1 MTKLLT
7 HIEICNGPI
16 WNECIDL
23 LCLVESHGGP
33 VCVDEVCVD
42 EVCVDEV
49 CADEVCADEVCV
61 ITSSVSYIYIPEII

>member
-1 MTKLLT
+1 MTKLPT

-42 EVCVDEV
+42 EVC
-49 CADEVCADEVCV
+49 ADEVCV

>member
-1 MTKLLT
+1 MTKLLA

-23 LCLVESHGGP
+23 LCLEESHEGP
-33 VCVDEVCVD
+33 VCVD

-61 ITSSVSYIYIPEII
+61 ITSSVSYIYVPELV